1 MTGLIRAT
9 RTQMGVSM
17 QDLAD
22 RLGIGVQAVSTL
34 ELNDERGV
42 IKVETRHRVLLALGK
57 REITVLVDAKPF
69 VDLAAVEVA
78 ARALVERTAW
88 SMALSGKSLTDDAVE
103 RLVKK
108 FVDKHVTA

>member
-34 ELNDERGV
+34 ELNDERGA
-42 IKVETRHRVLLALGK
+42 IKVETRNRALLALGK
-57 REITVLVDAKPF
+57 REINVLVDAQPS
-69 VDLAAVEVA
+69 VNLDAVEA
-78 ARALVERTAW
+78 EARALVERTAW

-108 FVDKHVTA
+108 FVDKRVTA